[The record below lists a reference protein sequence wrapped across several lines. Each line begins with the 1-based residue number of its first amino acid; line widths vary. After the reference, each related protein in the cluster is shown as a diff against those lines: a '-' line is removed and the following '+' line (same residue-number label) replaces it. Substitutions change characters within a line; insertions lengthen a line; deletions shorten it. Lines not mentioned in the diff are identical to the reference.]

1 MCGVLSVSGVHGDRG
16 YVTRA
21 VAVWSVLGGGMF
33 RSSCFR
39 LPLCLVVYIP
49 TVSCAAHF
57 LVYTMS
63 LTRIDIG
70 KCRPYLYLTHTHQTY
85 NKTHA
90 QEGRIATNE
99 IGAVLLNVCI
109 RYDRSLWPALLVS
122 TLVCGVV
129 EL

>member
-1 MCGVLSVSGVHGDRG
+1 MVSCLCQVSMAIGGMLRVLLRSGV
-16 YVTRA
+16 Y
-21 VAVWSVLGGGMF
+21 WGGMF

-90 QEGRIATNE
+90 QEGRLATNG